1 MFSLAI
7 LGILFGAILGLR
19 FKVLVLV
26 PAITIG
32 ALLIV
37 GGGLALGVELW
48 QATIGSVVTAITLQ
62 IGFLGSSAVRYVVP
76 AMRFGSERQ
85 SGVAASRLA
94 H

>member
-37 GGGLALGVELW
+37 GGGLALGV
-48 QATIGSVVTAITLQ
+48 
-62 IGFLGSSAVRYVVP
+62 
-76 AMRFGSERQ
+76 
-85 SGVAASRLA
+85 
-94 H
+94 